1 MTPRATASLSRLCSG
16 IQRFSG
22 ENFYMNSSQP
32 LFVLGVV
39 ITTKHISGAVRQQF
53 KSTVP
58 ECSHCTNGVCVWLGK
73 APGGELPLI
82 WALGLEYKPLHSG
95 AILGKSLDLSVFSRF
110 YAKRKNQNNF
120 SFLLR
125 IL

>member
-22 ENFYMNSSQP
+22 ENFYMNSFQP

-53 KSTVP
+53 KVQFQSAPIVLM
-58 ECSHCTNGVCVWLGK
+58 VCVFG
-73 APGGELPLI
+73 
-82 WALGLEYKPLHSG
+82 
-95 AILGKSLDLSVFSRF
+95 
-110 YAKRKNQNNF
+110 
-120 SFLLR
+120 
-125 IL
+125 